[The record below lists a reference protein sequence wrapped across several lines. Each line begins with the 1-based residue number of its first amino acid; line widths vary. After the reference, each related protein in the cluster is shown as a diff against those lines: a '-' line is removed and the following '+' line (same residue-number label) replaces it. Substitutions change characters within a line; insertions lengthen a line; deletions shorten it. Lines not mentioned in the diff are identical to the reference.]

1 MMSTYY
7 AEMSYSRRKNK
18 NISIR
23 LKIDETI
30 NVGENKSNILVSVE
44 YKNTGDRIMI
54 SDYGAEISAT
64 VNNLNG
70 FAVGGS
76 TKYLENTGGEWLDY
90 PGYAQRAYNGLA
102 HTSSGGGSFTVTA
115 EFTAENI
122 LGIPATKGS
131 INFTH
136 DYEAIN
142 QTAPTISSHAV
153 KSNRYGRET
162 TFYLNTSH
170 ASYNLKCQLTIDGLT
185 REQATAHS
193 GFSWYIDS
201 VHVASR
207 STSSNGS
214 YSIIYDFEFNN
225 KTVSGNWLINL
236 ISGTISDSKYYNSG
250 QSYHYKLTVSAENNK
265 GITVSGVMAVPQKV
279 TGITADSS
287 LDIIQGQTEQIS
299 YFVAPSNAELQSV
312 SFISSDIGTATVD
325 ENGTVTAVSDGIC
338 TVTVTTE
345 DGGFSAETVINVVD
359 TSRFPALNYF
369 TDYLSI
375 VDVSRIIFAC
385 TFLSDELT
393 EHGATVDKLITIS
406 IQGRAQPINSIR
418 GIFSAVESNCQKLR
432 DAAVSAGL
440 TIDSL
445 PEARAINKANT
456 DWIIV
461 VNGWIDLLNEIH
473 TKINGG
479 D

>member
-1 MMSTYY
+1 MSTYY
-7 AEMSYSRRKNK
+7 AEMAYSRRKNK
-18 NISIR
+18 DISIR
-23 LKIDETI
+23 LKIDETL
-30 NVGENKSNILVSVE
+30 NVGENKSDFTVTIQ
-44 YKNTGDRIMI
+44 YKNTGNRITI
-54 SDYGAEISAT
+54 SDYGAEINVR
-64 VNNLNG
+64 VNSG
-70 FAVGGS
+70 GTWYVGGS
-76 TKYLENTGGEWLDY
+76 TFYLENTGNEWKNY
-90 PGYAQRAYNGLA
+90 PWYPTFTRKGFS
-102 HTSSGGGSFTVTA
+102 HTANGGGSFTITA
-115 EFTAENI
+115 ELSAEKV
-122 LGIPATKGS
+122 LGTYATKGS
-131 INFTH
+131 IDFTH
-136 DYEAIN
+136 DFEKID
-142 QTAPTISSHAV
+142 QTAPRISSHAL

-162 TFYLNTSH
+162 TFYLSASH
-170 ASYNLKCQLTIDGLT
+170 SSYNLKAQLTIDGLT
-185 REQATAHS
+185 YEQATAHS
-193 GFSWYIDS
+193 GFSWYIGS
-201 VHVASR
+201 VYVTSK
-207 STSSNGS
+207 STGSNGS
-214 YSIIYDFEFNN
+214 YSIIYGFEFNN

-250 QSYHYKLTVSAENNK
+250 QSYPYKLTVSAENNK

-287 LDIIQGQTEQIS
+287 LDIIQGKTEQIS

-312 SFISSDIGTATVD
+312 SFVSSDTGTATVD
-325 ENGTVTAVSDGIC
+325 ENGIVTAVSDGIC

-345 DGGFSAETVINVVD
+345 DGGFTAETVINVVD

-393 EHGATVDKLITIS
+393 EHGATVDELITIS

-445 PEARAINKANT
+445 PEIRSINKTNA